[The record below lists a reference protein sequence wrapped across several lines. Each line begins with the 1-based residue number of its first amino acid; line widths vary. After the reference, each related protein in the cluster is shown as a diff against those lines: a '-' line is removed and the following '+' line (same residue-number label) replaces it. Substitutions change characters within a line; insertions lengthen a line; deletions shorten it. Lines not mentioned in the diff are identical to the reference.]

1 MSKDLMY
8 TDQIEALVYGAY
20 QDIDDAHGAALWL
33 YTGEQLDILP
43 DGAKAWA
50 LGVGNPVPP
59 AHLKPGETVLDIG
72 CGAGI
77 DVLLAALQVGP
88 QGRVIGLDGLEAMI
102 DRARRFADEAGADNV
117 EFIQGAMDEIPLPDN
132 SVDVVIS
139 NGAINLAARKSRV
152 LAEAARV
159 LKPGGRFC
167 VADLTLSEEE
177 IPPEVLTH
185 PSAWA
190 G

>member
-1 MSKDLMY
+1 MTRD
-8 TDQIEALVYGAY
+8 LVYSDQVEELVFCAY
-20 QDIDDAHGAALWL
+20 REIDDPGGSATWL
-33 YTGEQLDILP
+33 YDDEQLAAAP
-43 DGAKAWA
+43 QGARQWA
-50 LGVGNPVPP
+50 LGVGNPVPH
-59 AHLKPGETVLDIG
+59 AALQPGERVLDLG

-77 DVLLAALQVGP
+77 DVLLAAREVGP
-88 QGRVIGLDGLEAMI
+88 TGQVTGLDGLPEMVE
-102 DRARRFADEAGADNV
+102 RARGFAADAGLDNV
-117 EFIQGAMDEIPLPDN
+117 EIVEGRIDAIPLPDD

-159 LKPGGRFC
+159 LRPGGRFC
-167 VADLTLSEEE
+167 VADLTIVEEDL
-177 IPPEVLTH
+177 PVEVLTH